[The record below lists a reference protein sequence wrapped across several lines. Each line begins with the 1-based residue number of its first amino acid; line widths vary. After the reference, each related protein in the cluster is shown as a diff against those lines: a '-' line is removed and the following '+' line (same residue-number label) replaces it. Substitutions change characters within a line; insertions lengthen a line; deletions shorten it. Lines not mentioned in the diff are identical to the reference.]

1 MKQFFIIAVFLF
13 LNANVSFAQI
23 EFEDYS
29 SNPVF
34 SYTGVAGTFDQNRIF
49 SQDVVQVDG
58 EFWMY
63 YSGVGN
69 GNSVQIGLAKSP
81 DGINWT
87 RYSSQ
92 PIFRCGENLLNSCP
106 ANSIWSSFR
115 VEVISVEYEDGAF
128 KMWYRGNNENLN
140 YYGELGYATSGD
152 GINWTA
158 YSGNPIFDAS
168 GILGVGYLSVIKV
181 DSVYRLYYIDRVNLK
196 LYFIDSDD
204 GLSWTQ
210 DPVFVGDGKF
220 YSVSKIDNVFVAM
233 KDKNMYLSSD
243 GINFDFNDISMTIDN
258 NSPADIARNDL
269 EKVGDEV
276 YSWRTLYEGNVIWS
290 YGNFSINF
298 AKTNLNNFIVSDPNP
313 YPLYTQ
319 IESDYPSEIETK
331 EWADDVYGNGEAS
344 CGKTIAKCGCAITS
358 LVMMARASGVTT
370 AVDGKDVNPGNMNA
384 WLIDNDGYN
393 SAQSIKWGKAL
404 DYFGSKDG
412 DDIITPFKLKTH
424 NEAST
429 TVLKAEAASDN
440 HVIGFSDS
448 VNGGHYFVVS
458 DYILNNFQVRD
469 PWYYNTKTLNDVAS
483 STNKVKDYNNDLD
496 KANIFSYGD
505 AEKLAGFLEITLAS
519 PAELRLI
526 NEEGKIAGYDVAGN
540 RTEIPT
546 SSYDPFEYIGDPGA
560 VESVTPHYTKRMM
573 VLEAD
578 GSYILEVIGTGVG
591 EYNLMISM
599 RDANGKSHELEVST
613 STSVGDV
620 DKYTININTGLIE
633 MVSQGDDEEDDEGDD
648 NEVSSRDAFI
658 ALVIKATG
666 DKKNVVQE
674 FFVRAANRIF
684 DSIDRDSS
692 RLAHIRL
699 KVFAILLKVK
709 HVDDD
714 ELSTAVKELRE
725 QLS

>member
-1 MKQFFIIAVFLF
+1 MNKSYYFIFFLLITF
-13 LNANVSFAQI
+13 LNSSQVLADTVKIYPTDDAFALLYDNDAIADWATARNYQEEIYNEPLTEGLLNDAGKLIIRSDNGVGTYRLYRVSKVFDLSQLPANVEI
-23 EFEDYS
+23 
-29 SNPVF
+29 
-34 SYTGVAGTFDQNRIF
+34 
-49 SQDVVQVDG
+49 
-58 EFWMY
+58 
-63 YSGVGN
+63 
-69 GNSVQIGLAKSP
+69 NSVKLELYKTTINNSGDISVVVTSHERENDLFMQKMDWKIQNFGTQEFSREKLIANDYTVFNFNE
-81 DGINWT
+81 DGIN
-87 RYSSQ
+87 YVKNKA
-92 PIFRCGENLLNSCP
+92 GENLT
-106 ANSIWSSFR
+106 
-115 VEVISVEYEDGAF
+115 
-128 KMWYRGNNENLN
+128 
-140 YYGELGYATSGD
+140 LGLLT
-152 GINWTA
+152 
-158 YSGNPIFDAS
+158 
-168 GILGVGYLSVIKV
+168 
-181 DSVYRLYYIDRVNLK
+181 
-196 LYFIDSDD
+196 
-204 GLSWTQ
+204 
-210 DPVFVGDGKF
+210 
-220 YSVSKIDNVFVAM
+220 
-233 KDKNMYLSSD
+233 
-243 GINFDFNDISMTIDN
+243 NFDFDNVVPNANILAAGWYSIENPGTEFDPYLEVEYSM
-258 NSPADIARNDL
+258 
-269 EKVGDEV
+269 E
-276 YSWRTLYEGNVIWS
+276 
-290 YGNFSINF
+290 
-298 AKTNLNNFIVSDPNP
+298 DPNP